1 MDALETFQFLDR
13 ARDAGYHIT
22 DIELNYLVG
31 ITAACILY
39 VDGGGNLPVI
49 HIDFMAAQLQI
60 AILESGVAQSIA
72 EWIERTIAYIQTIA
86 GKLGK
91 FLIVIRYWSS
101 RILMIVVERLLSG
114 CLWHGSGELT

>member
-13 ARDAGYHIT
+13 ARNAGNHIT

-31 ITAACILY
+31 ITAARILY
-39 VDGGGNLPVI
+39 VDGGGDLPVI
-49 HIDFMAAQLQI
+49 PIDFMAAQLQI

-91 FLIVIRYWSS
+91 FLIVIWYRAS
-101 RILMIVVERLLSG
+101 RILMIVIERLLTGS
-114 CLWHGSGELT
+114 LRHRSGELT

>member
-13 ARDAGYHIT
+13 ARDAGNHIT

-31 ITAACILY
+31 ITAARILY

-60 AILESGVAQSIA
+60 AILESGVAQSMSKG
-72 EWIERTIAYIQTIA
+72 ECW
-86 GKLGK
+86 LDV
-91 FLIVIRYWSS
+91 FLIIPAVAYVDAFL
-101 RILMIVVERLLSG
+101 ILLINDVALS
-114 CLWHGSGELT
+114 LGSTFLAPGALPEIFT

>member
-13 ARDAGYHIT
+13 ARDAGNHIT

-31 ITAACILY
+31 ITAARILY

-49 HIDFMAAQLQI
+49 RIDFMAAQFQI

-91 FLIVIRYWSS
+91 FLIVIVLVFC
-101 RILMIVVERLLSG
+101 ILMIVVERLPVRLS
-114 CLWHGSGELT
+114 LAWKW

>member
-1 MDALETFQFLDR
+1 
-13 ARDAGYHIT
+13 
-22 DIELNYLVG
+22 
-31 ITAACILY
+31 
-39 VDGGGNLPVI
+39 
-49 HIDFMAAQLQI
+49 MAAQLQI
-60 AILESGVAQSIA
+60 AILESSVAQSIA
-72 EWIERTIAYIQTIA
+72 EWIERTIAYIQTVA